1 MRDVKNKMSVKLIL
15 LKSGD
20 QIISDAKE
28 LIMGEDESKQKIVGY
43 LLNNPFKIVS
53 QRPLLLTEEENNT
66 DTSVEITL
74 SPWILLSSDKS
85 IPIKPDWVVTVV
97 EPLDSVKKMYE
108 DRLNELKKQTS
119 EGTSVKG

>member
-1 MRDVKNKMSVKLIL
+1 MDVKNKMSVKLIL

>member
-1 MRDVKNKMSVKLIL
+1 MTIKVLV

-28 LIMGEDESKQKIVGY
+28 LVMGEDESKQKIVGY

-53 QRPLLLTEEENNT
+53 QRPLLLTEEASNK

-119 EGTSVKG
+119 EGTSTKSW

>member
-1 MRDVKNKMSVKLIL
+1 MSVKLIL

-28 LIMGEDESKQKIVGY
+28 LIMGEDEAKQKIVGY

-66 DTSVEITL
+66 DASVEITL

-119 EGTSVKG
+119 EGTSIKG

>member
-1 MRDVKNKMSVKLIL
+1 MDVKNKMSVKLIL

-53 QRPLLLTEEENNT
+53 QRPLLLTEEASNN

-108 DRLNELKKQTS
+108 DRLNELEKQTS
-119 EGTSVKG
+119 QGTSAKS

>member
-1 MRDVKNKMSVKLIL
+1 MSVKLIL

-28 LIMGEDESKQKIVGY
+28 LVMGEDEAQQKIVGY

-53 QRPLLLTEEENNT
+53 QRPLLLTEEASNN

-108 DRLNELKKQTS
+108 DRLNEFKKQTS
-119 EGTSVKG
+119 EGTSIKG

>member
-1 MRDVKNKMSVKLIL
+1 MSIKLIL

-28 LIMGEDESKQKIVGY
+28 IVMGEDESKQKIVGY

-53 QRPLLLTEEENNT
+53 QRPLLLTEEASNN

-119 EGTSVKG
+119 EGTSTKS